1 MVMTNQAVRGA
12 GVAAMGASIARFA
25 HPVLFALSFLPLM
38 MPLIKKLV
46 GSNDDISNNTKKSI
60 SQELNFPLFT
70 SEALAE
76 NKS

>member
-1 MVMTNQAVRGA
+1 MLTQVGSLALMGTRFIPH
-12 GVAAMGASIARFA
+12 VAAIATA
-25 HPVLFALSFLPLM
+25 IYGLTKIVQHISG
-38 MPLIKKLV
+38 K
-46 GSNDDISNNTKKSI
+46 SDDIANNTKKSI